1 MRGIFHKLLIE
12 DKWWKQ
18 LAVKCK
24 KLEQQKLQR
33 ISHALERAE
42 DFLYS
47 RNSEYIHE
55 TMMGDTPR
63 RNDIWDM
70 KVSSS
75 VSSGLKCD
83 KGKILEATIW
93 KDKKEKNN
101 TGLISFNVK
110 LVTGKSTLTN
120 IKTSEKFES
129 NTSLSQYCSQ
139 TQASEYSE

>member
-1 MRGIFHKLLIE
+1 M
-12 DKWWKQ
+12 
-18 LAVKCK
+18 
-24 KLEQQKLQR
+24 QR
-33 ISHALERAE
+33 VSHALEGAE

-47 RNSEYIHE
+47 RNSAYIHE
-55 TMMGDTPR
+55 TKMGDIPR

-129 NTSLSQYCSQ
+129 NSSLS
-139 TQASEYSE
+139 